1 MWLSLGQVSALGF
14 TIAPNAQT
22 MSYNSQ
28 LISYIAPGAPATRR
42 EARGDEPFLRPEMGF
57 TPAWYRQHTTIDFG
71 EPFHSDPALR
81 REGMVGMRRVL
92 KEHFPGTGMG
102 SSGGEDGPLDL
113 LTGTYGAC
121 TVAAIYGVPIVYA
134 PNNWPNCPHEYL
146 TDEQLARLEPPNLD
160 KNPHFEKLMAQLE
173 WIEAAEGRVEGFINW
188 QGILNN
194 AHRLRGEQLFLDLIE
209 EPGKCEHLF
218 SCICETMIQGM
229 RRLHERQRLKGV
241 EHSFVTVSN
250 CLVNMISPRTY
261 GALLLPFDE
270 KLAAVYGCLGIHNCA
285 WNASPYL
292 VPYSK
297 IPGVGYIDMGL
308 DSDLVRARGL
318 FPQARRALMY
328 TPMDL
333 ANKEIDEIRAD
344 CRRVAQEYGP
354 CDLVVADIE
363 AGTPDARVEELIAIC
378 RDCSAGPP

>member
-1 MWLSLGQVSALGF
+1 
-14 TIAPNAQT
+14 
-22 MSYNSQ
+22 MSQNSK

-42 EARGDEPFLRPEMGF
+42 EARGDEPFLRPEIGF
-57 TPAWYRQHTTIDFG
+57 TPAWYRQHTPIDFG

-81 REGMVGMRRVL
+81 RDGIVRMRRVL
-92 KEHFPGTGMG
+92 GEHFAEAGTGFAG
-102 SSGGEDGPLDL
+102 LQEGPLDL
-113 LTGTYGAC
+113 LTGTHGAC

-134 PNNWPNCPHEYL
+134 ANNWPNCAHDYL
-146 TDEQLARLEPPNLD
+146 SDEQLARLEPPNLD
-160 KNPHFEKLMAQLE
+160 ANPHFERLMGQVD
-173 WIEAAEGRVEGFINW
+173 WIEASEGRVEGFINW

-194 AHRLRGEQLFLDLIE
+194 AHRLRGEQLFLDLLE

-218 SCICETMIQGM
+218 ACICETMIQGI
-229 RRLHERQRLKGV
+229 RRLHERQEATGV
-241 EHSFVTVSN
+241 VHRFVTVSN

-261 GALLLPFDE
+261 SSLLLPFDE

-292 VPYSK
+292 APYSR

-308 DSDLVRARGL
+308 DSDLAKARSL
-318 FPQARRALMY
+318 FPHARRALMY

-333 ANKEIDEIRAD
+333 ANKEGAEIAAD
-344 CRRVAQEYGP
+344 CRRVAGEYGP

-363 AGTPDARVEELIAIC
+363 AGTPDGRVRDLAAIC
-378 RDCSAGPP
+378 RECSAGAG